1 MRRWKV
7 VACGQSRYEP
17 LHSSMG
23 RLSASE
29 RSIMAGVNKV
39 ILIGNLGQDPE
50 VRMTNSG
57 TPVCELRLACTDRRR
72 TQDGQ
77 WEDQTE
83 WVTVVTFGRTAENAG
98 KFLSKGR
105 SVYVEGRMQTR
116 SWDDQEGKKRY
127 KTEVVAQIVQF
138 SVGGESD
145 GYSGSSGGGYG
156 GSKQGAAAMAAV
168 NKAAAGGGQQGGGY
182 GGGQQGGGYGGGQQG
197 GGYGGG
203 QQGGGYGGGQQ
214 GGGYGGGQQGG
225 GYGGYGAQSPVTA
238 TPTAA
243 RRLRRARRRLHS
255 RPHSRLHSHSAGLKR
270 PAASAQSRLQLR
282 R

>member
-1 MRRWKV
+1 
-7 VACGQSRYEP
+7 
-17 LHSSMG
+17 
-23 RLSASE
+23 
-29 RSIMAGVNKV
+29 
-39 ILIGNLGQDPE
+39 
-50 VRMTNSG
+50 MTNSG

-138 SVGGESD
+138 LGGRGESD
-145 GYSGSSGGGYG
+145 SYSGSSGGGYG
-156 GSKQGAAAMAAV
+156 GSK
-168 NKAAAGGGQQGGGY
+168 
-182 GGGQQGGGYGGGQQG
+182 QGGGYGGGQQG

-225 GYGGYGAQSPVTA
+225 GYGGYGAQSSGYGNAYGSQAPQASTA
-238 TPTAA
+238 PPAQ
-243 RRLRRARRRLHS
+243 
-255 RPHSRLHSHSAGLKR
+255 
-270 PAASAQSRLQLR
+270 PAAQPAAAPVSNAPQPAPNQGFNFDGEDGDDSVPF
-282 R
+282 

>member
-1 MRRWKV
+1 
-7 VACGQSRYEP
+7 
-17 LHSSMG
+17 
-23 RLSASE
+23 
-29 RSIMAGVNKV
+29 MAGVNKV

-57 TPVCELRLACTDRRR
+57 TAVCELRIACTDRRR

-105 SVYVEGRMQTR
+105 SVYVEGRLQTR

-138 SVGGESD
+138 LGGRSDSD
-145 GYSGSSGGGYG
+145 GYSSQAPS
-156 GSKQGAAAMAAV
+156 
-168 NKAAAGGGQQGGGY
+168 GGY

-214 GGGYGGGQQGG
+214 DGGYGGGQQGGGYGGGQQGG
-225 GYGGYGAQSPVTA
+225 GYGGGQQEAGYGAQGSGYGQAYGSQAPQAAVPAPDQPAPAPVPAPQTA
-238 TPTAA
+238 QQPSNAPGF
-243 RRLRRARRRLHS
+243 S
-255 RPHSRLHSHSAGLKR
+255 FAGEDGDDSV
-270 PAASAQSRLQLR
+270 PF
-282 R
+282 

>member
-1 MRRWKV
+1 
-7 VACGQSRYEP
+7 
-17 LHSSMG
+17 
-23 RLSASE
+23 
-29 RSIMAGVNKV
+29 MAGVNKV

-77 WEDQTE
+77 WEEQTE

-98 KFLSKGR
+98 KFLAKGR
-105 SVYVEGRMQTR
+105 SVYIEGRMQTR
-116 SWDDQEGKKRY
+116 SWDDQDGKKRY
-127 KTEVVAQIVQF
+127 KTEVVAQTVQF
-138 SVGGESD
+138 LGGRGESD
-145 GYSGSSGGGYG
+145 SYSSKTPSGGYG
-156 GSKQGAAAMAAV
+156 GGQQ
-168 NKAAAGGGQQGGGY
+168 GGGQQGGGY

-225 GYGGYGAQSPVTA
+225 GYGGGQQSGGQQGGGQQAGGYGGQGDGYSSGYASQAPQPS
-238 TPTAA
+238 AA
-243 RRLRRARRRLHS
+243 PA
-255 RPHSRLHSHSAGLKR
+255 
-270 PAASAQSRLQLR
+270 PAAPAPVAAPAPQQPNQNSGFSFSGEDGDDSVPF
-282 R
+282 

>member
-1 MRRWKV
+1 M
-7 VACGQSRYEP
+7 
-17 LHSSMG
+17 
-23 RLSASE
+23 
-29 RSIMAGVNKV
+29 
-39 ILIGNLGQDPE
+39 
-50 VRMTNSG
+50 
-57 TPVCELRLACTDRRR
+57 CELRLACTDRRR

-138 SVGGESD
+138 LGGRSESD
-145 GYSGSSGGGYG
+145 SYSGSSGGGYG
-156 GSKQGAAAMAAV
+156 GSKQGGGYGGGQQGGGY
-168 NKAAAGGGQQGGGY
+168 GGGQQGGGY

-225 GYGGYGAQSPVTA
+225 GYGGYGAQSSGYGNAYGSQAPQASTA
-238 TPTAA
+238 PPAQ
-243 RRLRRARRRLHS
+243 
-255 RPHSRLHSHSAGLKR
+255 
-270 PAASAQSRLQLR
+270 PAAAPVSNAPQPAPNQGFNFDGEDGDDSVPF
-282 R
+282 

>member
-1 MRRWKV
+1 
-7 VACGQSRYEP
+7 
-17 LHSSMG
+17 
-23 RLSASE
+23 
-29 RSIMAGVNKV
+29 MAGVNKV

-57 TPVCELRLACTDRRR
+57 TAVCELRIACTDRRR

-105 SVYVEGRMQTR
+105 SVYVEGRLQTR
-116 SWDDQEGKKRY
+116 SWDDQDGKKRY
-127 KTEVVAQIVQF
+127 KTEVVAQVVQF
-138 SVGGESD
+138 LGGRNDSD
-145 GYSGSSGGGYG
+145 GYSSQAPSGGY
-156 GSKQGAAAMAAV
+156 S
-168 NKAAAGGGQQGGGY
+168 GGQQGGGY

-214 GGGYGGGQQGG
+214 GGGYGQQGGGYGGGQQGG
-225 GYGGYGAQSPVTA
+225 GYGGGQQAAGYGAQGSGYGQAYGSQAPQAAAPAPAQPAPAPAPQTA
-238 TPTAA
+238 QQPSNAPGF
-243 RRLRRARRRLHS
+243 S
-255 RPHSRLHSHSAGLKR
+255 FSGEDGDDSVPF
-270 PAASAQSRLQLR
+270 
-282 R
+282 

>member
-1 MRRWKV
+1 M
-7 VACGQSRYEP
+7 SRCTG
-17 LHSSMG
+17 SMG
-23 RLSASE
+23 CLSASE

-138 SVGGESD
+138 LGGRGESD
-145 GYSGSSGGGYG
+145 GYSGSS
-156 GSKQGAAAMAAV
+156 
-168 NKAAAGGGQQGGGY
+168 
-182 GGGQQGGGYGGGQQG
+182 
-197 GGYGGG
+197 
-203 QQGGGYGGGQQ
+203 GGGYGGGQQ

-225 GYGGYGAQSPVTA
+225 GYGGYGAQSTGYGNAYGSQAPQASTA
-238 TPTAA
+238 PPAQ
-243 RRLRRARRRLHS
+243 
-255 RPHSRLHSHSAGLKR
+255 
-270 PAASAQSRLQLR
+270 PAAQPAAAPVSNAPQPAPNQGFNFDGEDGDDSVPF
-282 R
+282 

>member
-1 MRRWKV
+1 
-7 VACGQSRYEP
+7 
-17 LHSSMG
+17 
-23 RLSASE
+23 
-29 RSIMAGVNKV
+29 MAGVNKV

-138 SVGGESD
+138 LGGRGESD

-156 GSKQGAAAMAAV
+156 GSK
-168 NKAAAGGGQQGGGY
+168 
-182 GGGQQGGGYGGGQQG
+182 QG

-225 GYGGYGAQSPVTA
+225 GYGGYGAQSSGYGNAYGSQAPQASTA
-238 TPTAA
+238 PPAQ
-243 RRLRRARRRLHS
+243 
-255 RPHSRLHSHSAGLKR
+255 
-270 PAASAQSRLQLR
+270 PAAAPVSNAPQPAPNQGFNFDGEDGDDSVPF
-282 R
+282 

>member
-1 MRRWKV
+1 
-7 VACGQSRYEP
+7 
-17 LHSSMG
+17 
-23 RLSASE
+23 
-29 RSIMAGVNKV
+29 MAGVNKV

-57 TPVCELRLACTDRRR
+57 TAVCELRIACTDRRR

-105 SVYVEGRMQTR
+105 SVYVEGRLQTR

-127 KTEVVAQIVQF
+127 KTEVVAQVVQF
-138 SVGGESD
+138 LGGRNDSD
-145 GYSGSSGGGYG
+145 GYSSQASSGGY
-156 GSKQGAAAMAAV
+156 
-168 NKAAAGGGQQGGGY
+168 GGGQQGGGY

-214 GGGYGGGQQGG
+214 GGGYGGGQQGAG
-225 GYGGYGAQSPVTA
+225 QQASGYGAQGTGYGQAYGSQTPQPSPSVA
-238 TPTAA
+238 PQPAVAPTQQPSNAPGF
-243 RRLRRARRRLHS
+243 S
-255 RPHSRLHSHSAGLKR
+255 FAGEDGDDSV
-270 PAASAQSRLQLR
+270 PF
-282 R
+282 